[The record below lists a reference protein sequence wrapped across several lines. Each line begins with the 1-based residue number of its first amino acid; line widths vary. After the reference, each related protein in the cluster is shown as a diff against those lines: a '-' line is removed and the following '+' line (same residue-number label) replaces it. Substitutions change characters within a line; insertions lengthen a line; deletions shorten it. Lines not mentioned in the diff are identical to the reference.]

1 MKTYIDII
9 AFDCKTKKERLLRK
23 MEIDTN
29 KIKAGLTPKQMA
41 IFARIVERLG
51 LKGNEL
57 TDAQEEAILY
67 MALEHNGEFVDRESV
82 ESLVDEYKFNK
93 RIEKRDIKGV
103 ALLQEVLEKTK
114 DNVLKERLFGLIVWL
129 VILQDYFLHSIDG
142 LLGFGY
148 ASLEEMITTYAQAL
162 GVSIEAVA
170 SAIDGLKKQNAIF
183 EKRKCIALDFPFSC
197 FKIEEN
203 KELQK
208 KLKEEEIIETA
219 EGICFIPQP
228 FVTRF
233 DC

>member
-1 MKTYIDII
+1 MKTYIEII
-9 AFDCKTKKERLLRK
+9 AENLVTNKKRLLRK
-23 MEIDTN
+23 VEIDTN
-29 KIKAGLTPKQMA
+29 KIKADLTPIQKTR
-41 IFARIVERLG
+41 FDRIVERLE
-51 LKGNEL
+51 LKGEEL
-57 TDAQEEAILY
+57 SDAQEEAILY
-67 MALEHNGEFVDRESV
+67 LALEHNGEFVDRESV
-82 ESLVDEYKFNK
+82 ERLVDEYKSIK
-93 RIEKRDIKGV
+93 RIEKRDIKGAV
-103 ALLQEVLEKTK
+103 LLQEVLEKTK

-148 ASLEEMITTYAQAL
+148 ASLEEMITTYAKAL